1 MRPRQLLGR
10 AADLFFPLRCAGCG
24 AFDTPLCARCE
35 AALQPAIGPGRC
47 GFCSAAWEGEGFCPR
62 CFGWRELA
70 GVRAV
75 YEHAGAARAL
85 VHRLKYERYR
95 ALAPLMANG
104 LAAAAASLPVD
115 GWVAV
120 PLHPRRERERGFN
133 QAELLL
139 RHAGLPPAP
148 ARLRRLR
155 HTGSQ
160 VRRTAA
166 ERAAALAG
174 AFACEGPPLEGLR
187 IGIIDDV
194 ITSGATVRE
203 CARALRDHG
212 ARETWALSFTRA
224 SLDLSRLHAPIDD

>member
-10 AADLFFPLRCAGCG
+10 AVDLLFPLRCAGCG

-75 YEHAGAARAL
+75 CEHTGAARAL

-95 ALAPLMANG
+95 ALAPLMANR

-120 PLHPRRERERGFN
+120 PLHLRRERERGFN

-166 ERAAALAG
+166 QRAAALAG

-203 CARALRDHG
+203 CARALLDHG

-224 SLDLSRLHAPIDD
+224 SLDLTRLHASIED